1 MAFQAK
7 FYLDNGVSKEK
18 LRSFFKT
25 ANNQIKNKQLR
36 GILSSIL
43 E

>member
-7 FYLDNGVSKEK
+7 FYLNKGFSKEE

-25 ANNQIKNKQLR
+25 ANNEIRNKQLR
-36 GILSSIL
+36 DILVNLL

>member
-25 ANNQIKNKQLR
+25 ANNEIRNKQLR
-36 GILSSIL
+36 DILSNIL